1 MVGTAFRDP
10 GIIPRNLDLA
20 PPLTT
25 TASTNSLVPIPR
37 DIRVRAG
44 RVTVKYCETCRI
56 YRPPRSSHCRVC
68 GNCVDGIDHHCTYLH
83 ACVGRRNYTSF
94 ISFLVFTFLALV
106 YTVVFSAIHLW
117 RLTRNGRAENFKEAL
132 GQNAGSGVSFVLGV
146 MLVLPVGLLMSY
158 HLRLMMNNSTTIE
171 EIRRSA
177 AQNVTPRPP
186 SPFAILLFWRARL
199 PTPPPT
205 SNDPSSNDNPSNPF
219 RFKHWYTNFGRML
232 CRPAVPSWMEFDKEV
247 ERRGDGREE
256 EGMGMRERRQTG
268 GEEKWRN

>member
-1 MVGTAFRDP
+1 
-10 GIIPRNLDLA
+10 
-20 PPLTT
+20 
-25 TASTNSLVPIPR
+25 
-37 DIRVRAG
+37 
-44 RVTVKYCETCRI
+44 
-56 YRPPRSSHCRVC
+56 
-68 GNCVDGIDHHCTYLH
+68 
-83 ACVGRRNYTSF
+83 
-94 ISFLVFTFLALV
+94 
-106 YTVVFSAIHLW
+106 
-117 RLTRNGRAENFKEAL
+117 
-132 GQNAGSGVSFVLGV
+132 
-146 MLVLPVGLLMSY
+146 
-158 HLRLMMNNSTTIE
+158 MMNNSTTIE
-171 EIRRSA
+171 EVSHIIYPISLHSHLYLSLPRLPKLTHAIPPSPSSSFPRPSFSPQIRRSA